1 KTAILRTKEK
11 PSRVHLSA
19 DRKETHPDGED
30 LSYIT
35 IQTTDKMVY
44 TTRKQKK
51 NYFQMSRSATIVN
64 VELPIPGV
72 LNCHSAHWNK
82 CNIK

>member
-1 KTAILRTKEK
+1 M
-11 PSRVHLSA
+11 VH
-19 DRKETHPDGED
+19 
-30 LSYIT
+30 
-35 IQTTDKMVY
+35 

-72 LNCHSAHWNK
+72 LNYRSAHWNK

>member
-1 KTAILRTKEK
+1 M
-11 PSRVHLSA
+11 VH
-19 DRKETHPDGED
+19 
-30 LSYIT
+30 
-35 IQTTDKMVY
+35 

-64 VELPIPGV
+64 VELPVPGV